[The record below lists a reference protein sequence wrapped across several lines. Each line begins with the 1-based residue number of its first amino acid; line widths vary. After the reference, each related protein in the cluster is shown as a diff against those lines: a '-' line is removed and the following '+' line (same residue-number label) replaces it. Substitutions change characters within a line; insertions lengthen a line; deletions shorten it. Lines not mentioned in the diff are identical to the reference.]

1 MLMPPQIS
9 LASPSAAQR
18 PEPRGE
24 CPPKVAFHSLGC
36 KVNQSEIDALRDE
49 FTASGFECVPFENFA
64 DIYVVNTCSV
74 THVGDAKSRQ
84 TIRHA
89 ARTNPKA
96 LVVATGCYA
105 TIAHEL
111 LAGEGVFVVRN
122 RDKDQ
127 LLGIVKEHLLA
138 GLGGDEAMENPAW
151 LGSAQV
157 APSGRARATV
167 KVQDGCDGICSYC
180 IIPRARGRSVSLE
193 PTQVLRRVRALTS
206 RGHPEVV
213 ITGIDL
219 GSYGG
224 RRADLPDLAGLLS
237 LVLDQTDVHRVRIS
251 SVEPGDFD
259 LTWLSLW
266 PNPRLCRHLHV
277 PLQAGSDSVLTRMRR
292 KYDTNRFWEMLCACR
307 DAIPG
312 LAVTTD
318 IITGFP
324 GETDEEFAEGFYFIE
339 RCRFDGMHVFPYSLR
354 SGTSA
359 IRLEGHV
366 SEQVKGKRA
375 AILRE
380 IAARAKVDHASRNI
394 GLTQEVVW
402 ESERQGVWRGLTD
415 NNVRVFGDGDG
426 CKANAVQERTLTG
439 IFGDGCWGESITPAK
454 RLVIPLVAV

>member
-1 MLMPPQIS
+1 MTPQVP
-9 LASPSAAQR
+9 LASASAAQR
-18 PEPRGE
+18 SEPTGE
-24 CPPKVAFHSLGC
+24 DPPKVAFYSLGC
-36 KVNQSEIDALRDE
+36 KVNQSEIDALQDE
-49 FTASGFECVPFENFA
+49 FSASGFECVPFENLA
-64 DIYVVNTCSV
+64 DIYVINTCSV

-84 TIRHA
+84 TIRRA
-89 ARTNPKA
+89 ARTNPNA
-96 LVVATGCYA
+96 LIVATGCYA
-105 TIAHEL
+105 TIAHEW
-111 LAGEGVFVVRN
+111 LAGERVLVVRN

-127 LLGIVKEHLLA
+127 LLSIVREHVLA
-138 GLGGDEAMENPAW
+138 GFGQDELIESPAW
-151 LGSAQV
+151 LDTAQLPPT
-157 APSGRARATV
+157 ARARATV

-193 PTQVLRRVRALTS
+193 PDQVLQRVRTLTS
-206 RGHPEVV
+206 QGHAEVV

-219 GSYGG
+219 GSYGE
-224 RRADLPDLAGLLS
+224 RRADRLDLAGLLS

-259 LTWLSLW
+259 LAWVSLW

-277 PLQAGSDSVLTRMRR
+277 PLQAGSDSVLARMRR
-292 KYDTNRFWEMLCACR
+292 KYDTNRFWQMVCACR

-324 GETDEEFAEGFYFIE
+324 GETDEEFAEGLDFIE
-339 RCRFDGMHVFPYSLR
+339 RCRFDGMHVFPYSVR

-359 IRLEGHV
+359 VRLEGHV
-366 SEQVKGKRA
+366 SEPVKQHRA
-375 AILRE
+375 SILRE
-380 IAARAKVDHASRNI
+380 IAATAKANHVSRNV
-394 GLTQEVVW
+394 GSTQEVVW

-426 CKANAVQERTLTG
+426 CRANAVQRRTLSG

-454 RLVIPLVAV
+454 RLEIPLVAV